1 MQNLQ
6 KVFIKI
12 QIINPSS
19 NKNLILI
26 KYLVKKNEFK
36 EIKLF

>member
-12 QIINPSS
+12 QIINNSS
-19 NKNLILI
+19 NKNLIPI

-36 EIKLF
+36 EIK